1 MKNIIN
7 RYSKVIEVMEKK
19 DKQKQNIIYV
29 IFQETLFGEAGIDV
43 SSLMKYAKA
52 SKYKVTQVLKEYD
65 DMLIKNKIGRKNYYS
80 FDLAVVDEKYLD

>member
-1 MKNIIN
+1 MA
-7 RYSKVIEVMEKK
+7 SDLVIKVMEEK
-19 DKQKQNIIYV
+19 DKRKQSIIFV
-29 IFQETLFGEAGIDV
+29 IFQETFFGEAGIDV

-80 FDLAVVDEKYLD
+80 FDLDAVDEKYLD